1 MKHIIALI
9 QKIKEG
15 KATAA
20 DVALLETLLE
30 QEEDA
35 SLRQSLREDFDRAVM
50 TGEQVLTPEK
60 TAGILMQLHHKME
73 AQQMPSATIQHLP
86 VFSRILP
93 YAATVAGLILLAGLS
108 RMYYNNLQKNG
119 RNNMPVAQH
128 LKFIRNTTGK
138 AVIITLP
145 EGSQVTMEPGAAL
158 TFPDNAVRNI
168 TLQGKANFKV
178 NANQNHPFTVY
189 AGNIITIA
197 LGTLF
202 TVDAQIPQLV
212 TVKLETGKVLV
223 RTKDGATKED
233 IYLSPGEKFHFD
245 NNSHQYSVAQTST
258 TGIHTEKTS
267 VVKHAVLIEFN
278 NAPLHTVLGK
288 LQTAFG
294 VTIHY
299 EQSDVDSAY
308 FTGQVLKT
316 DSLRN
321 ILEVICQLNNLELTP
336 GEGNMSIRKIR

>member
-20 DVALLETLLE
+20 DVALLE
-30 QEEDA
+30 QDEDA
-35 SLRQSLREDFDRAVM
+35 TMRQSLREDFDRAVI

-73 AQQMPSATIQHLP
+73 AQQMQSVIVRRLP
-86 VFSRILP
+86 VYRRMLP
-93 YAATVAGLILLAGLS
+93 YAAAVVGLILLAGLG
-108 RMYYNNLQKNG
+108 RMYYSNLQKKGHPNVTLAQQRLKFM
-119 RNNMPVAQH
+119 RNN
-128 LKFIRNTTGK
+128 TGK
-138 AVIITLP
+138 TVTITLP

-168 TLQGKANFKV
+168 TLQGKANFNV

-202 TVDAQIPQLV
+202 TVDAQTPRSV

-233 IYLSPGEKFHFD
+233 VYLSPGEEFIFD
-245 NNSHQYSVAQTST
+245 NNAHQYSIAKTST
-258 TGIHTEKTS
+258 TGPDTGKST
-267 VVKHAVLIEFN
+267 VVKHAVWMEFN
-278 NAPLHTVLGK
+278 NVPLHTVLSK

-294 VTIHY
+294 VTILY
-299 EQSDVDSAY
+299 EHNDVDSAY

-321 ILEVICQLNNLELTP
+321 ILGVICQLNNLELTP